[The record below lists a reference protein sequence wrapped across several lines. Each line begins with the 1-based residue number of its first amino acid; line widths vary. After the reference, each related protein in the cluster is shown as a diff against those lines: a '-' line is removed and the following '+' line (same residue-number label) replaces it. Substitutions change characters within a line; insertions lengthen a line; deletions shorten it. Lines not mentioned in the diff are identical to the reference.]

1 MNYKELCQQGHV
13 LFEQNKLEEAIS
25 YYDQAITQRPQ
36 YVSALYRK
44 GESLYK
50 LQRFLEA
57 ASCFWLAYLY
67 YQFRT
72 EPLLMCGRALEA
84 ADSSFEACTV
94 FGMTSPDQIDD
105 TSMVFYISALIRE
118 GRVADAAALIGRL
131 DHDHTFNANLL
142 RGRIVHEF
150 GLMDQAKTILEP
162 LLPTDDGGKVADRL
176 VGIYTGLGEFK
187 QLERLLEQTIDRYQ
201 HDKSHADYYRSQQ
214 IAIGIM
220 HGKLPANLTE
230 YKDNARYPII
240 ESAEY
245 LYRKTQ
251 GKIALTGSSHQTF
264 AMVAPLVMQKGIIS
278 EFGVRNGHTINL
290 LAALYPNHQLYG
302 FDSFMGIPED
312 WNEESAGSY
321 SAGGKLPK
329 VANNVS
335 LIHGWFDKTIPVF
348 AEQNHE
354 TLALLNVDCD
364 LYSSTKTIF
373 DCLGDRIIEGTVIIF
388 DEYICNASW
397 KEDEFKAFQ
406 EWVVANNVTYE
417 YLAASFYT
425 KQTAVRILKKGQ

>member
-25 YYDQAITQRPQ
+25 YYDQAIKQRPQ

-84 ADSSFEACTV
+84 TDSSFEACTV

-131 DHDHTFNANLL
+131 DNDHSFNASLL

-150 GLMDQAKTILEP
+150 GLMDQAKAIFEP
-162 LLPTDDGGKVADRL
+162 LFPIDDGGKVADRL
-176 VGIYTGLGEFK
+176 VGIYTGLAEFK
-187 QLERLLEQTIDRYQ
+187 QLEQLLEHTIERYQ
-201 HDKSHADYYRSQQ
+201 YDKSHADYYRSQQ

-220 HGKLPANLTE
+220 HGTLSPNLPE

-245 LYRKTQ
+245 LFSKTQ

-264 AMVAPLVMQKGIIS
+264 AMVAPLVMQQGIIA

-290 LAALYPNHQLYG
+290 LATLYPNHQLYG

-335 LIHGWFDKTIPVF
+335 LIHGWFDKTLPVF
-348 AEQNHE
+348 ATQNNDH
-354 TLALLNVDCD
+354 
-364 LYSSTKTIF
+364 
-373 DCLGDRIIEGTVIIF
+373 
-388 DEYICNASW
+388 
-397 KEDEFKAFQ
+397 
-406 EWVVANNVTYE
+406 
-417 YLAASFYT
+417 
-425 KQTAVRILKKGQ
+425 